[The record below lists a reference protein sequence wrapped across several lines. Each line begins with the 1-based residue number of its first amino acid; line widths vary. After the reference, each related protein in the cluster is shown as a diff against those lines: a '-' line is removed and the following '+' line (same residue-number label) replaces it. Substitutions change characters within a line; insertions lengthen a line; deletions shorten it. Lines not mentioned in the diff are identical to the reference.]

1 MLEHAAETPPR
12 TAEELQSLAVSR
24 LMDLVHDLRHGD
36 FTLGT
41 VFKRLENENEVQR
54 WVASEL
60 RNRQGQ
66 AYSLEREPHVADDK
80 EPDIRLRS
88 RATDVSVPIEI
99 KDTGSG
105 WSLKDLEKGLTD
117 QLCGQYL
124 RARGG
129 QYGIYLIVHRN
140 SRPVGWMDAAGNP
153 MQFDALL
160 VHLQALADSIATQ
173 SADAP
178 QVRVCS
184 VDVSDM

>member
-1 MLEHAAETPPR
+1 M
-12 TAEELQSLAVSR
+12 
-24 LMDLVHDLRHGD
+24 
-36 FTLGT
+36 
-41 VFKRLENENEVQR
+41 QR

-105 WSLKDLEKGLTD
+105 WSLKDLEKGLTE

-129 QYGIYLIVHRN
+129 QHGIYLIVHRN
-140 SRPVGWMDAAGNP
+140 PRPVGWMDAAGNP
-153 MQFDALL
+153 MQFDALI
-160 VHLQALADSIATQ
+160 VHLQGLADSMAIR

-178 QVRVCS
+178 QVRVS
-184 VDVSDM
+184 SIDVSDM